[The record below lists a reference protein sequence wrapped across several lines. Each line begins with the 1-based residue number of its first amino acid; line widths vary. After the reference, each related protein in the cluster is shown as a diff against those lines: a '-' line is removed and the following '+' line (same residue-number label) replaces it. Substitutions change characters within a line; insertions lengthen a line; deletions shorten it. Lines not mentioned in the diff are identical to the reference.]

1 MGAWDIGHFDNDSA
15 LDWMHDFLESE
26 NQLDLLMNTLNI
38 AKGKR
43 WFFNKLFRK
52 NFELDEP
59 EATAILAAGEIIS
72 IILGKPPKYLPE
84 DLENWVEN
92 NQLTLDKNIVN
103 DALNAVRTVREH
115 SELRLLWEEAGEL
128 NKWLEEVKNLELR
141 LVIDS

>member
-43 WFFNKLFRK
+43 GFFNKLFRK

-59 EATAILAAGEIIS
+59 EATAILAAGEIIC
-72 IILGKPPKYLPE
+72 IILGKPPEYLPE